1 MCGFVGMFNYD
12 LGNNNETLLTQ
23 MSNAIR
29 HRGPDDSQYIVKD
42 GFCVAFRRLSI
53 IDLDNGA
60 QPYTSPDGRFVA
72 VFNGEI
78 YNYRDLRH
86 PLIDEG
92 IEFLTNSEIEVIVAL
107 YRKYG
112 DEFVTMLRG
121 MYAIMIYDSVE
132 KTVFATRDIFGIK
145 PLYYRVTDKGVMF
158 SSEMKAFIFDE
169 TMGGFKVDESLL
181 QHYFTF
187 QYIPEPKTITP
198 EINVLE
204 ASHYLKITADGK
216 IEDKKYFDLKFATP
230 SEESFEAKA
239 ERLRK
244 VLTESVEYHMIS
256 DVEVG
261 TFLSSGID
269 SAIVTAISSR
279 LNPGIKALT
288 VGFDVASYSE
298 IDDAYEISKH
308 LNVDHIVL
316 KGNVEQFK
324 EAFEKV
330 VWHLDS
336 PVADPSTVAIY
347 MIAGE
352 AAKHVKVMLSGEG
365 SDELFAG
372 YKTYRD
378 SLLAGR
384 FQDASSFVKGACRG
398 LSKIIP
404 DGVKGKNFLMRAGVS
419 LEERYVGN
427 AFLFDEKSKK
437 SFLKTYNPG
446 QSFTEITKDVY
457 DEVKGADPLIKM
469 QHVDLNTWLKGDI
482 LVKGDRLSMA
492 HSLEVRVPFLDKEVF
507 KFASTLKNEDKLAHG
522 TTKYLL
528 RYAFKDYVNPET
540 FMRPKLG
547 YPVPVRVWLKN
558 ELYEWARDIILSSK
572 AEEYIDTKAALKL
585 LEDHRSGKADNY
597 RKLWS
602 ILVFIKWYNLYIAD
616 SETTKQ
622 RILKGEL

>member
-1 MCGFVGMFNYD
+1 MFNYD
-12 LGNNNETLLTQ
+12 SKNNNETLLTE

-29 HRGPDDSQYIVKD
+29 HRGPDDSKYIVKD

-78 YNYRDLRH
+78 YNYRDLRQ

-121 MYAIMIYDSVE
+121 MYAIMIYDSEE

-145 PLYYRVTDKGVMF
+145 PLYYRVTDNGVMF

-198 EINVLE
+198 EIKVLE
-204 ASHYLKITADGK
+204 ASHYLKITSDGK
-216 IEDKKYFDLKFATP
+216 IEDKKYFDLKFAPP

-239 ERLRK
+239 EKLRK

-279 LNPGIKALT
+279 INPGIKALT

-352 AAKHVKVMLSGEG
+352 ASKHVKVMLSGEG

-384 FQDASSFVKGACRG
+384 FQDSPDFVKGALRG
-398 LSKIIP
+398 LSKVIP
-404 DGVKGKNFLMRAGVS
+404 DGVKGKNFLMRAGVP

-437 SFLKTYNPG
+437 SFLKTYNPK

-457 DEVKGADPLIKM
+457 AEVANADPLIKM

-507 KFASTLKNEDKLAHG
+507 KFASTLKNDDKLAHG

-558 ELYEWARDIILSSK
+558 ELYEWAREIILSSK

-585 LEDHRSGKADNY
+585 LEDHREGKADNY

-616 SETTKQ
+616 AESTKN